1 MEGFWDPWWFR
12 AAADGGPSARRAD
25 HAPITLRSRARIDP
39 APVTRA
45 DWGGGIESSQV
56 RIDPTPPDIESSQA
70 RIDPTPSDIESSQAG
85 IDPAPPD
92 IESSRVGI
100 DPSPASI
107 DPDSIGIDPSP
118 VRVKSAD
125 AGMVIFSSSQSPVA
139 PISI

>member
-12 AAADGGPSARRAD
+12 AVADGGPSARRAD

-56 RIDPTPPDIESSQA
+56 RIDPTPPDIESS
-70 RIDPTPSDIESSQAG
+70 RVG
-85 IDPAPPD
+85 IDPAPA
-92 IESSRVGI
+92 VI
-100 DPSPASI
+100 DPSPASV

-139 PISI
+139 PISIPAGADLTVTPPVLITC